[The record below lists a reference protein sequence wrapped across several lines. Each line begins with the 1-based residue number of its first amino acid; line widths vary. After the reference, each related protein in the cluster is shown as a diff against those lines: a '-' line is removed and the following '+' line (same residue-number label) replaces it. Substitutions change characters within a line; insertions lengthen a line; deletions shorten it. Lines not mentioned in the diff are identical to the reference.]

1 MSDVSFKCPD
11 CGHDLVERSGREIES
26 IDDIEN
32 TICNNCGRVIHKD
45 DVISQTRQYAERF
58 VRDMLGKNFK

>member
-1 MSDVSFKCPD
+1 V
-11 CGHDLVERSGREIES
+11 GEIES

-45 DVISQTRQYAERF
+45 DVISQTRQYAEKF
-58 VRDMLGKNFK
+58 VRDMLGKHFK